1 MAKRSVWK
9 IPYISPF
16 FLKRGATF
24 YKKTSFNTWIRSS
37 RISPF
42 FIDKRFRVY
51 NGSKQIS
58 FVVSKDMIGKKF
70 GEFSISKV
78 MGSDIIISKRLKAKK
93 KKKEKSAKSKKKKA
107 SQK

>member
-9 IPYISPF
+9 IPFVSPF
-16 FLKRGATF
+16 FLRRGTTF
-24 YKKTSFNTWIRSS
+24 YESSSFNTWIRSS
-37 RISPF
+37 SISPY

-78 MGSDIIISKRLKAKK
+78 TGSDIIVSKRLKAKK
-93 KKKEKSAKSKKKKA
+93 KKKEKSAKSKKKKINV
-107 SQK
+107 K